1 MNRGWEYRSA
11 LPSCLRFAFSRHEA
25 EFCSHTRHY
34 KCTCTRLPSDPSK
47 AASLYSL
54 GLKECE

>member
-25 EFCSHTRHY
+25 EFCSHAKDYTLGRAMSWSGWPL
-34 KCTCTRLPSDPSK
+34 RLISVTNEEM
-47 AASLYSL
+47 
-54 GLKECE
+54 GC